1 MAKYRKPLINIPL
14 HTRRPKRNEP
24 KTSITRGMSVKNLP
38 RWSGGRVMLKAKW
51 ASSNLANHVHYIQHR
66 EKNTEKRE
74 LLTKDGTVDEK
85 EFIKEVNKSG
95 KRYFK
100 FIISPEERLTRDEL
114 KSVVESSIA
123 ELEKRYGKLRYAYV
137 MHENTEHF
145 HAHIVCAG
153 RSKRRSPIRITKKTL
168 FDMKEAAINKVF
180 EIKRD
185 RELDLG
191 FSFEKIIK
199 DIKNGIKNIA
209 GIKIK

>member
-38 RWSGGRVMLKAKW
+38 RWSGAKVMLKAKW

-123 ELEKRYGKLRYAYV
+123 ELEKRYGKLTYAYV

>member
-1 MAKYRKPLINIPL
+1 MSKYRKPLINIPL
-14 HTRRPKRNEP
+14 HTKRPKRNEP

-38 RWSGGRVMLKAKW
+38 KWSGAKVMLKAKW
-51 ASSNLANHVHYIQHR
+51 ASNNLANHVHYIQHR

-74 LLTKDGTVDEK
+74 LLTKDGTVGEK

-100 FIISPEERLTRDEL
+100 FIISPEDRLSREEL
-114 KSVVESSIA
+114 KSVVESSMA
-123 ELEKRYGKLRYAYV
+123 ELEKRYGKLTYAYV
-137 MHENTEHF
+137 IHENTEHF

-168 FDMKEAAINKVF
+168 FDMKESAINRVF

-185 RELDLG
+185 KELDLG
-191 FSFEKIIK
+191 ASFKKTLMDLSAGLKNII
-199 DIKNGIKNIA
+199 GIK
-209 GIKIK
+209 